1 MNKLKL
7 ANKAYELYSIEN
19 LSAEEIAA
27 KLGTSRR
34 TVFNW
39 MKKYNWVKKRI
50 NIEEIK
56 NNFGR
61 DTEELAL
68 KMMKEISSDIDAGRK
83 LSQEELYSVMNILEH
98 LPALKKSMKL
108 PTLINPAKPKTLTP
122 DMVAKMQ
129 RDILGLDFNRR
140 L

>member
-7 ANKAYELYSIEN
+7 ANKAYKLYSIEN
-19 LSAEEIAA
+19 LSAEEIA
-27 KLGTSRR
+27 KRLGISRR

-39 MKKYNWVKKRI
+39 MKKYNWAKKRI

-68 KMMKEISSDIDAGRK
+68 KMIKKITADIDAGRK
-83 LSQEELYSVMNILEH
+83 LSQEELYSVMNILEY
-98 LPALKKSMKL
+98 LPALKKSIKL
-108 PTLINPAKPKTLTP
+108 PTLMNSANPKPLTP
-122 DMVAKMQ
+122 EMVAKIQ
-129 RDILGLDFNRR
+129 REVFGEELR
-140 L
+140 